1 MHTLTFLAQHYYKEA
16 LKMLAQMAHSECKPE
31 QEVSCVD
38 EVLLKDT
45 HFPGLFMIMGG
56 WGLACFASSHNRT
69 KRELGLVDP
78 FANNL

>member
-1 MHTLTFLAQHYYKEA
+1 MRTLTFLAQHYYKEA

-45 HFPGLFMIMGG
+45 NFPGLFMIMGG
-56 WGLACFASSHNRT
+56 
-69 KRELGLVDP
+69 
-78 FANNL
+78 